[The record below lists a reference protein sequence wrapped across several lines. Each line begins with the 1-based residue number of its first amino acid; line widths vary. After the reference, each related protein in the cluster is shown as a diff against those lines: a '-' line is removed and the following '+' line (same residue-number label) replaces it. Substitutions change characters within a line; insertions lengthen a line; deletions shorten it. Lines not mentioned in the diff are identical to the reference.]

1 MTLVL
6 ASRSPRR
13 SDILREMGYTFVVD
27 SADVD
32 ETPLAH
38 ESPRDHVQRL
48 AVAKCLRVASRH
60 GRNVVVLA
68 ADTTVEID
76 GDILGTPRDT
86 DHAREML
93 RRLSG
98 RTHQVHTAVCVAR
111 GTYET
116 SVSSAHGDAQGDAHD
131 VALDTASVT
140 MYPIAPDALERYLAT
155 GESLDKAGAY
165 ALQGEAGVFVRELR
179 GERSTVV
186 GLPMPLVRHLLDR
199 HGVAHAARGLSPDAT
214 HP

>member
-1 MTLVL
+1 MKLVL

-38 ESPRDHVQRL
+38 ESPREHVLRL
-48 AVAKCLRVASRH
+48 ATAKCLRVASRH

-76 GDILGTPRDT
+76 EDILGTPRDT

-111 GTYET
+111 GTHET
-116 SVSSAHGDAQGDAHD
+116 TVNSTHD

-140 MYPIAPDALERYLAT
+140 MHPIAPDALERYLAT

>member
-38 ESPRDHVQRL
+38 ESPRDHVLRL
-48 AVAKCLRVASRH
+48 ATAKCLRVASRH

-76 GDILGTPRDT
+76 EDILGTPRDT

-111 GTYET
+111 GTHET
-116 SVSSAHGDAQGDAHD
+116 TVNSTHD

-140 MYPIAPDALERYLAT
+140 MHPIAPDALERYLAT

>member
-1 MTLVL
+1 MKLVL

-38 ESPRDHVQRL
+38 ESPRDHVLRL
-48 AVAKCLRVASRH
+48 ATAKCLRVASRH

-76 GDILGTPRDT
+76 EDILGTPRDT

-111 GTYET
+111 GTHET
-116 SVSSAHGDAQGDAHD
+116 TVNSTHD

-140 MYPIAPDALERYLAT
+140 MHPIAPDALERYLAT

>member
-48 AVAKCLRVASRH
+48 AVAKCLHVASRH

-111 GTYET
+111 GTHET
-116 SVSSAHGDAQGDAHD
+116 TVNSTHD

-140 MYPIAPDALERYLAT
+140 MHPIAPDALERYLAT

-186 GLPMPLVRHLLDR
+186 GLPMPLVRRLLDR

>member
-38 ESPRDHVQRL
+38 ESPRDHVLRL
-48 AVAKCLRVASRH
+48 ATAKCLRVASRH

-76 GDILGTPRDT
+76 EDIVGTPRDT

-111 GTYET
+111 GTHET
-116 SVSSAHGDAQGDAHD
+116 TVNSTHD

-140 MYPIAPDALERYLAT
+140 MHPIAPDALERYLAT

>member
-1 MTLVL
+1 MRLVL

-48 AVAKCLRVASRH
+48 AVAKCLHVASRH

-111 GTYET
+111 GTHET
-116 SVSSAHGDAQGDAHD
+116 TVNSTHD

-140 MYPIAPDALERYLAT
+140 MHPIAPDALERYLAT

>member
-32 ETPLAH
+32 ETPLEH
-38 ESPRDHVQRL
+38 ESPREHVQRL
-48 AVAKCLRVASRH
+48 AVAKCLRAAARH
-60 GRNVVVLA
+60 PHETVVLA

-76 GDILGTPRDT
+76 EDILGTPRDT

-111 GTYET
+111 GTHET
-116 SVSSAHGDAQGDAHD
+116 TVNSTHD

-140 MYPIAPDALERYLAT
+140 MHPIAPDALERYLAT

-186 GLPMPLVRHLLDR
+186 GLPMPLVRRLLDR
-199 HGVAHAARGLSPDAT
+199 HGVACMARGLSPDAT
-214 HP
+214 HL

>member
-32 ETPLAH
+32 ETPLEH
-38 ESPRDHVQRL
+38 ESPREHVQRL
-48 AVAKCLRVASRH
+48 AVAKCLRAAARH
-60 GRNVVVLA
+60 PHETVVLA

-76 GDILGTPRDT
+76 EDILGTPRDT

-111 GTYET
+111 GTHET
-116 SVSSAHGDAQGDAHD
+116 TVNSTHD

-140 MYPIAPDALERYLAT
+140 MHPIAPDALERYLAT

>member
-38 ESPRDHVQRL
+38 ESPRDHVLRL
-48 AVAKCLRVASRH
+48 ATAKCLRVASRH

-76 GDILGTPRDT
+76 EDILGTPRDT

-98 RTHQVHTAVCVAR
+98 RTHQVHTAVCLAR
-111 GTYET
+111 GTHET
-116 SVSSAHGDAQGDAHD
+116 TVSSTHD

-140 MYPIAPDALERYLAT
+140 MHPIAPDALERYLAT

>member
-1 MTLVL
+1 MKLVL

-13 SDILREMGYTFVVD
+13 SNILREMGYTFVVD

-48 AVAKCLRVASRH
+48 AVAKCLHVASRH

-68 ADTTVEID
+68 VDTTVEID
-76 GDILGTPRDT
+76 GDILGTPLDT

-111 GTYET
+111 GTHET
-116 SVSSAHGDAQGDAHD
+116 TVNSTHD

-140 MYPIAPDALERYLAT
+140 MHPIDPDALERYLAT

>member
-38 ESPRDHVQRL
+38 ESPRDHVLRL
-48 AVAKCLRVASRH
+48 ATAKCLRVASRH

-76 GDILGTPRDT
+76 EDILGTPRDT

-98 RTHQVHTAVCVAR
+98 RTHQVHTAVCVTR
-111 GTYET
+111 GTHET
-116 SVSSAHGDAQGDAHD
+116 TVNSTHD

-140 MYPIAPDALERYLAT
+140 MHPIAPDALERYLAT

>member
-1 MTLVL
+1 MKLVL

-38 ESPRDHVQRL
+38 ESPRDHVLRL
-48 AVAKCLRVASRH
+48 ATAKCLRVASRH

-111 GTYET
+111 GTHET
-116 SVSSAHGDAQGDAHD
+116 TVNSTHD

-140 MYPIAPDALERYLAT
+140 MHPIAPDALERYLAT

>member
-32 ETPLAH
+32 ETPLAN

-76 GDILGTPRDT
+76 EDILGTPLDT

-111 GTYET
+111 GTHET
-116 SVSSAHGDAQGDAHD
+116 TVNSTHD

-140 MYPIAPDALERYLAT
+140 MHPIDPDALERYLAT

>member
-38 ESPRDHVQRL
+38 ESPRDHVLRL
-48 AVAKCLRVASRH
+48 ATAKCLRVAARH
-60 GRNVVVLA
+60 PHETVVLA

-76 GDILGTPRDT
+76 EDILGTPRDT

-98 RTHQVHTAVCVAR
+98 RTHQVHTAVCLAR
-111 GTYET
+111 GTHET
-116 SVSSAHGDAQGDAHD
+116 TVSSTHD

-140 MYPIAPDALERYLAT
+140 MHPIAPDALERYLAT

-186 GLPMPLVRHLLDR
+186 GLPMPLVRRLLDR
-199 HGVAHAARGLSPDAT
+199 RGVAHTALGLSPGAT
-214 HP
+214 RP

>member
-27 SADVD
+27 SAAVD

-38 ESPRDHVQRL
+38 ESPRDHVLRL
-48 AVAKCLRVASRH
+48 ATAKCLRVASRH

-76 GDILGTPRDT
+76 EDILGTPRDT

-111 GTYET
+111 GTHET
-116 SVSSAHGDAQGDAHD
+116 TVNCTHD

-140 MYPIAPDALERYLAT
+140 MHPIAPDALERYLAT

>member
-38 ESPRDHVQRL
+38 ESPRDHVLRL
-48 AVAKCLRVASRH
+48 ATAKCLRVASRH

-68 ADTTVEID
+68 ADTTVDID

-98 RTHQVHTAVCVAR
+98 RTHQVHTAVCVTR
-111 GTYET
+111 GTHET
-116 SVSSAHGDAQGDAHD
+116 TVNSTHD

-140 MYPIAPDALERYLAT
+140 MHPIAPDALERYLAT

>member
-13 SDILREMGYTFVVD
+13 SNILREMGYTFVVD

-38 ESPRDHVQRL
+38 ESPRDHVLRL
-48 AVAKCLRVASRH
+48 ATAKCLRVASRH

-76 GDILGTPRDT
+76 GDILGTPLDT

-111 GTYET
+111 GTHET
-116 SVSSAHGDAQGDAHD
+116 TVNSTHD

-140 MYPIAPDALERYLAT
+140 MHPIAPDALERYLAT

>member
-48 AVAKCLRVASRH
+48 ATAKCLRVASRH

-98 RTHQVHTAVCVAR
+98 RTHQVHTAVCVTR
-111 GTYET
+111 GTHET
-116 SVSSAHGDAQGDAHD
+116 SVSSAQGDAHGDAHD

-140 MYPIAPDALERYLAT
+140 MHPIAPDALERYLAT

>member
-32 ETPLAH
+32 ETPLAN

-76 GDILGTPRDT
+76 GDILGTPLDT

-111 GTYET
+111 GTHET
-116 SVSSAHGDAQGDAHD
+116 TVNSTHD

-140 MYPIAPDALERYLAT
+140 MHPIAPDALERYLAT

-186 GLPMPLVRHLLDR
+186 GLPMPLVRRLLDR

>member
-38 ESPRDHVQRL
+38 ESPRDHVLRL
-48 AVAKCLRVASRH
+48 ATAKCLRVASRH
-60 GRNVVVLA
+60 GRNLVVLA

-76 GDILGTPRDT
+76 GDNLGTPRDT

-111 GTYET
+111 GTHET
-116 SVSSAHGDAQGDAHD
+116 TVNSTHD

-140 MYPIAPDALERYLAT
+140 MHPIAPDALERYLAT

-186 GLPMPLVRHLLDR
+186 GLPMPLVRRLLDR
-199 HGVAHAARGLSPDAT
+199 HGVACMARGLSPDAT

>member
-32 ETPLAH
+32 ETPLEH
-38 ESPRDHVQRL
+38 ESPREHVQRL
-48 AVAKCLRVASRH
+48 AVAKCLRAAARH
-60 GRNVVVLA
+60 PHETVVLA

-76 GDILGTPRDT
+76 EDILGTPRDT

-111 GTYET
+111 GTHET
-116 SVSSAHGDAQGDAHD
+116 TANSTHD

-140 MYPIAPDALERYLAT
+140 MHPIAPDALERYLAT

-186 GLPMPLVRHLLDR
+186 GLPMPLVRRLLDR
-199 HGVAHAARGLSPDAT
+199 HGVAHMARGLSPDAT

>member
-1 MTLVL
+1 MRLVL

-13 SDILREMGYTFVVD
+13 SDILREMGYTFVID

-48 AVAKCLRVASRH
+48 AVAKCLRVAARH
-60 GRNVVVLA
+60 PNESVVLA

-98 RTHQVHTAVCVAR
+98 RTHLVHTAVCVAR
-111 GTYET
+111 GTHE
-116 SVSSAHGDAQGDAHD
+116 SFVISAHDVAHD
-131 VALDTASVT
+131 VALDTTSVT
-140 MYPIAPDALERYLAT
+140 MHPITPDSLERYLAT

-186 GLPMPLVRHLLDR
+186 GLPMPLVRRLLDR
-199 HGVAHAARGLSPDAT
+199 HGVAHTARGLSPDAT

>member
-1 MTLVL
+1 MRLVL

-38 ESPRDHVQRL
+38 ESPRDHVLRL
-48 AVAKCLRVASRH
+48 ATAKCLRVASRH

-76 GDILGTPRDT
+76 EDIVGTPRDT

-111 GTYET
+111 GTHET
-116 SVSSAHGDAQGDAHD
+116 TVNSTHD

-140 MYPIAPDALERYLAT
+140 MHPIAPDALERYLAT

-186 GLPMPLVRHLLDR
+186 GLPMPLVRRLLDR
-199 HGVAHAARGLSPDAT
+199 HGVACMARGLSPDAT
-214 HP
+214 HL

>member
-48 AVAKCLRVASRH
+48 ATAKCLRVASRH

-111 GTYET
+111 GTHET
-116 SVSSAHGDAQGDAHD
+116 TVNSTHD

-140 MYPIAPDALERYLAT
+140 MHPIAPDALERYLAT

>member
-38 ESPRDHVQRL
+38 ESPRDHVLRL
-48 AVAKCLRVASRH
+48 ATAKCLRVASRH

-111 GTYET
+111 GTHET
-116 SVSSAHGDAQGDAHD
+116 TVNSTHD

-140 MYPIAPDALERYLAT
+140 MHPIAPDALERYLAT